1 MPPKLRVGGPSPNDG
16 PGVPPPNDSPSGE
29 VVSKSAVN
37 IDRRLKLTANGKGGS
52 EGVPP
57 PNDGPTGEVVSKAA
71 VNIDR
76 RLKLTANGKG
86 GSTGVPS
93 PNDGPD
99 GVVVKT
105 AVNIDRRLKL
115 TVRSEGESAGNSEK
129 GSSCGSADTPPH
141 NAAPCCVGNL
151 AASARRCVV
160 AESSF
165 AETDEAT
172 EQLSKRNKLSNK
184 YLESLSPLEQR
195 VCSIARDHLESS
207 FDLSRSSG
215 FVAWV
220 GKK

>member
-16 PGVPPPNDSPSGE
+16 PSGE

-37 IDRRLKLTANGKGGS
+37 IDRRLKLTVRGEGG
-52 EGVPP
+52 
-57 PNDGPTGEVVSKAA
+57 
-71 VNIDR
+71 
-76 RLKLTANGKG
+76 
-86 GSTGVPS
+86 
-93 PNDGPD
+93 
-99 GVVVKT
+99 
-105 AVNIDRRLKL
+105 
-115 TVRSEGESAGNSEK
+115 SAGNSEK
-129 GSSCGSADTPPH
+129 GSSGGSADTPPH
-141 NAAPCCVGNL
+141 NAAPCCIGNL

-172 EQLSKRNKLSNK
+172 EQLSTT
-184 YLESLSPLEQR
+184 YLASLSPLEQR

>member
-16 PGVPPPNDSPSGE
+16 PSGE

-37 IDRRLKLTANGKGGS
+37 IDRRLKLTVRGEGG
-52 EGVPP
+52 
-57 PNDGPTGEVVSKAA
+57 DGTA

-76 RLKLTANGKG
+76 RLKLTANGEG
-86 GSTGVPS
+86 G
-93 PNDGPD
+93 
-99 GVVVKT
+99 
-105 AVNIDRRLKL
+105 
-115 TVRSEGESAGNSEK
+115 SAGNSEK
-129 GSSCGSADTPPH
+129 GSSGGSADTPPH
-141 NAAPCCVGNL
+141 NDPPCCVGNL
-151 AASARRCVV
+151 AASARSCVV

-172 EQLSKRNKLSNK
+172 EQLSTTT
-184 YLESLSPLEQR
+184 YLASLSPLEQR

>member
-1 MPPKLRVGGPSPNDG
+1 MPPKLRVG
-16 PGVPPPNDSPSGE
+16 VPPPNDGTSGE

-37 IDRRLKLTANGKGGS
+37 IDRRLKLTVRGEGG
-52 EGVPP
+52 
-57 PNDGPTGEVVSKAA
+57 
-71 VNIDR
+71 
-76 RLKLTANGKG
+76 
-86 GSTGVPS
+86 
-93 PNDGPD
+93 
-99 GVVVKT
+99 
-105 AVNIDRRLKL
+105 
-115 TVRSEGESAGNSEK
+115 SAGNSEK

-151 AASARRCVV
+151 AASARS

-172 EQLSKRNKLSNK
+172 EQLSKRNKLSTTT
-184 YLESLSPLEQR
+184 YLASLSPLEQR